1 MKSLGSAI
9 ISALFIMILVSI
21 AATAMSLKLQIDISR
36 TDLIKST
43 AAMHREAKKSTLI
56 AMSNLGA
63 RLGKFSKTKQFVDGG
78 PNYFVGTND
87 EAIKVTTHI
96 ADLQGRFNLN
106 NLKNPK
112 SIRSFAQLLLLVS
125 PDMNVGQALHISEA
139 VADWVKPY
147 NHNRGQ
153 TALAKYYLSKHINEP
168 HMPMASV
175 SEFRL
180 IKDVSQKLYLR
191 MQPYLSAL
199 PEETAVN
206 LNTASIPVLQTLGAG
221 MSIKTAKSIVKGRGK
236 NGYLT
241 IKEFMNTEAAKTIQ
255 LGRNY
260 KGYTL
265 TSQYFLVSAK
275 ATKGDDSFVLFS
287 QVKRNRRRKKV
298 STSVVTQSIN
308 TL

>member
-1 MKSLGSAI
+1 ML
-9 ISALFIMILVSI
+9 LVSI

-36 TDLIKST
+36 TELIKST
-43 AAMHREAKKSTLI
+43 TAMHREAKKATLI
-56 AMSNLGA
+56 AMSNLGV
-63 RLGKFSKTKQFVDGG
+63 RLSQLSKTQQFVDGG
-78 PNYFVGTND
+78 PNHFTATND
-87 EAIKVTTHI
+87 EAIKVTTDI
-96 ADLQGRFNLN
+96 VDLQGRFNLN

-112 SIRSFAQLLLLVS
+112 SIRSFAQLLLLLN
-125 PDMNVGQALHISEA
+125 PDMNVGKALHISEA

-153 TALAKYYLSKHINEP
+153 TALTKYYLSKHINEP

-199 PEETAVN
+199 PEETPIN

-221 MSIKTAKSIVKGRGK
+221 MSKKTAKAIVKGRGK
-236 NGYLT
+236 NGYQT
-241 IKEFMNTEAAKTIQ
+241 IKEFMDTEAAKTIQ
-255 LGRNY
+255 LGSNY

-265 TSQYFLVSAK
+265 TSQYFLISAK
-275 ATKGDDSFVLFS
+275 ATRDDDSFVLFS
-287 QVKRNRRRKKV
+287 QVKRDSRRKRV
-298 STSVVTQSIN
+298 STSVISQSIN